1 MTALGPLL
9 RALTVA
15 TVAVASAS
23 PALAQTLGQGSP
35 PEISWWRIAAAL
47 LLCILLAG
55 GAALAL
61 HARMTGKLPNLKGV
75 RLTLPSL
82 GGAPIARLF
91 SAGGER
97 RLKSI
102 ETIRVSPFAD
112 VCLFTCD
119 GKTYLVAATPQGVT
133 VIERQEGPP
142 SSEPEA

>member
-1 MTALGPLL
+1 MTAAGPLL

-15 TVAVASAS
+15 TVAAAVAS
-23 PALAQTLGQGSP
+23 PALAQTLGQGSA

-47 LLCILLAG
+47 VLCLLLAG

-75 RLTLPSL
+75 RLTLPAL

-91 SAGGER
+91 SASADR

-133 VIERQEGPP
+133 VIERQDGQPV
-142 SSEPEA
+142 SEPEA